1 MDLIR
6 TAVGENI
13 ISGRVELTLLH
24 ILGCLALAAK
34 GERKVTVMI
43 YYLCLNK

>member
-1 MDLIR
+1 MDMIR

-13 ISGRVELTLLH
+13 IRGRIELTLWC
-24 ILGCLALAAK
+24 ILGCLALEAK

-43 YYLCLNK
+43 YYLCFNK